1 MQCGLD
7 VKRGNMPFSH
17 IQRVGVGKIFSGFK
31 KLFGQDIQRF
41 QYAVRGLD
49 IQRVQYAAGTRYS
62 EGFIHSMGK
71 IVRGFN
77 MH

>member
-31 KLFGQDIQRF
+31 KLFGQDIQR
-41 QYAVRGLD
+41 V
-49 IQRVQYAAGTRYS
+49 
-62 EGFIHSMGK
+62 
-71 IVRGFN
+71 
-77 MH
+77 